1 MELSDYDI
9 LGIPKNS
16 TFKVV
21 KNAYYD
27 LSKIYHPD
35 SISLS
40 TEKVKLSKQERKE
53 AFHKIQK
60 AYSNIKKKLNVVEV
74 DLPKTEIKYH
84 DEKTINNNPELSNVL
99 NISKDEFNK
108 KFNKLFKEVGSRE
121 NIDNPYSIYY
131 NEPVKNKRN
140 LCDTQL
146 SLNSSSINKSSS
158 IYEFGINYVE
168 DHSTDL
174 YMDIRKIN
182 NQGKLNNNRNTTS
195 IESIK
200 ETIDSELDKK
210 FENLLKSREESFEMT
225 ESEYNFIKKQK
236 EIRNN
241 IEKSKKQ
248 VVKERNKKF
257 LN

>member
-9 LGIPKNS
+9 LGISKNS

-40 TEKVKLSKQERKE
+40 TEKVKLSKQERGE

-60 AYSNIKKKLNVVEV
+60 AYSNIKKKLNIVEV
-74 DLPKTEIKYH
+74 DLPKTEIKYL

-99 NISKDEFNK
+99 NISKDEFNT

-131 NEPVKNKRN
+131 NEPGKNERN

-182 NQGKLNNNRNTTS
+182 NKGKLYNNTKS

-210 FENLLKSREESFEMT
+210 FENLLKSREENFEMS

-241 IEKSKKQ
+241 IEKSKKL
-248 VVKERNKKF
+248 VTKERNKKF